1 MTYRYL
7 TDLAAVLRD
16 AGLTVIELDG
26 WRSNG
31 RPKTTGGFDPVG
43 ILWHHTGGTPNTRA
57 YADWMANTGRVDL
70 PAPLSQLSID
80 RAGRWYVQAAGRA
93 NHAGSAK
100 ASGPVPAGDG
110 NALYLGVECMNT
122 GSEGWTPEQRDSMV
136 RGGAALSEHYGYP
149 AAANRAHKETS
160 STGKWDP
167 GLLDMDRFRADIS
180 ARMNE
185 EITVRPV
192 DFLRY
197 KLFGKKQGSR
207 TVADVLREDNANLRR
222 IAEAVARLEQ
232 RPPCNCAGSDT
243 PAPK

>member
-16 AGLTVIELDG
+16 AGLPVTELDG

-57 YADWMANTGRVDL
+57 YAEWMANVGRADL
-70 PAPLSQLSID
+70 PAPLCQLSVD
-80 RAGRWYVQAAGRA
+80 RAGTWYVLAAGRA

-100 ASGPVPAGDG
+100 AAGPVPAGDG
-110 NALYLGVECMNT
+110 NALYIGVEAMNT
-122 GSEGWTPEQRDSMV
+122 GSEGWTTAQLDSMV
-136 RGGAALSEHYGYP
+136 RGGAALSTHYGYP

-160 STGKWDP
+160 TTGKWDP
-167 GLLDMDRFRADIS
+167 GGLDMDAFRARI
-180 ARMNE
+180 ATEMNE
-185 EITVRPV
+185 EITVN
-192 DFLRY
+192 LRDVFRY
-197 KLFGKKQGSR
+197 RLFGKKKGDR
-207 TVADVLREDNANLRR
+207 TFADVLRDLDRNVAAIRVDV
-222 IAEAVARLEQ
+222 AELKAAK
-232 RPPCNCAGSDT
+232 GDT